1 MFTCPECEQAINQAS
16 AACPYCG
23 ADVTNAPDGS
33 ELANVGAQNKKI
45 TPARIAIL
53 LGKFRVRSRM
63 RRLTGWR
70 RLASFSKHSLPIK
83 VAKAVSL
90 HPWKAWEIG
99 CGLNRKR
106 RRPRTTRCNIFQ
118 GNLTRKVV

>member
-53 LGKFRVRSRM
+53 LGIF
-63 RRLTGWR
+63 
-70 RLASFSKHSLPIK
+70 LAIL
-83 VAKAVSL
+83 AVTAWL
-90 HPWKAWEIG
+90 GFPWEISG
-99 CGLNRKR
+99 SQPDAEAHGLEGLGIISQ
-106 RRPRTTRCNIFQ
+106 PHAT
-118 GNLTRKVV
+118 LP